1 MARGPQLGRKI
12 HARITIISEFS
23 YFEQEAMYLSKKK
36 NTLSLRVNGAF
47 KTLWAVSAL
56 SLIAFFTSVQAST
69 IENDR
74 SVQNKDCVVLLHGLG
89 RTSSSM
95 NRLEKAFEREGYLTS
110 NIEYPSRKFPVEQ
123 LAGEAVSQGINS
135 CKAQGAERIH
145 FVTHSMG
152 GILLRYYLNKQSI
165 EGLGHTVMLA
175 PPNQGSEVV
184 DEVGH
189 ISFFQSILGPAG
201 LQLGTQ
207 PDSIPNTLGPVD
219 YSVGVIAGDRHNL
232 FDSQFAEYI
241 PGVDDGKVS
250 IKRAKLE
257 GMSDFIVVPH
267 SHTMIMKGDDVIVQT
282 IRFVRVGSFYP
293 EGSQLPRLE
302 PFDIEHPF
310 LDYTD
315 E

>member
-1 MARGPQLGRKI
+1 
-12 HARITIISEFS
+12 
-23 YFEQEAMYLSKKK
+23 MYLSQKKISSALLVK
-36 NTLSLRVNGAF
+36 SAF
-47 KTLWAVSAL
+47 KIFWVVSAF
-56 SLIAFFTSVQAST
+56 SVITFFTSVQASP
-69 IENDR
+69 IEKNL

-110 NIEYPSRKFPVEQ
+110 NIGYPSRKFPVEQ
-123 LAGEAVSQGINS
+123 LAGEAVSEGVNS

-165 EGLGHTVMLA
+165 DGLGHTVMLA

-219 YSVGVIAGDRHNL
+219 YSVGVIAGDRHSL

-241 PGVDDGKVS
+241 PGIDDGKVS

-267 SHTMIMKGDDVIVQT
+267 SHTMIMKGDDVIVQA
-282 IRFVRVGSFYP
+282 IRFVRAGRFFP
-293 EGSQLPRLE
+293 DGSQLPKLE
-302 PFDIEHPF
+302 SFDVEHPF
-310 LDYTD
+310 LDYSD